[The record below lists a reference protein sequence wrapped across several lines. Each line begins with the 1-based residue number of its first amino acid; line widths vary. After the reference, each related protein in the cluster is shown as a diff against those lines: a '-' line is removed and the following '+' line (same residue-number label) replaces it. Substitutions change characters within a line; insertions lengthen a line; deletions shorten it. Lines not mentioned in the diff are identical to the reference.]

1 MSNENS
7 HLLEEYKELGLY
19 VRNDNDMLSKLT
31 AVFLPLSIT
40 ALALPY
46 LKTGAPK
53 LLAVS
58 GGVTLMTV
66 WFLSSEIVMDR
77 LSIRFSRI
85 LVLDRILKFNS
96 HGRNRSRTIVL
107 KSQSLR
113 HWMFGVYI
121 VTALF
126 VTCDIKVENIVQP
139 TDTKV
144 EATLRTIDIWTTPD
158 LWPSEEWIVK
168 LAITAETILA
178 LIMVAI
184 VVGICVWICKR
195 DSKSPNSENKT

>member
-1 MSNENS
+1 MLHENS

-19 VRNDNDMLSKLT
+19 LRNDNDMLSKLT

-77 LSIRFSRI
+77 INIRFSRI
-85 LVLDRILKFNS
+85 LKLDQILEFDS
-96 HGRNRSRTIVL
+96 HGISQSRTIRL

-113 HWMFGVYI
+113 YWMFGVYI
-121 VTALF
+121 VIALF
-126 VTCDIKVENIVQP
+126 VTCDIKVETIVQP

-144 EATLRTIDIWTTPD
+144 EATLGTIDIWTTPD
-158 LWPSEEWIVK
+158 LRLSDEWVIK
-168 LAITAETILA
+168 LVITAETIVA

-184 VVGICVWICKR
+184 VVGICVRICKH
-195 DSKSPNSENKT
+195 DSKSSSPKSKT

>member
-77 LSIRFSRI
+77 LRIRFSRI
-85 LVLDRILKFNS
+85 LVLDQILKFNS
-96 HGRNRSRTIVL
+96 HGRNRKQNNYIEIP
-107 KSQSLR
+107 KSS
-113 HWMFGVYI
+113 
-121 VTALF
+121 
-126 VTCDIKVENIVQP
+126 
-139 TDTKV
+139 
-144 EATLRTIDIWTTPD
+144 
-158 LWPSEEWIVK
+158 
-168 LAITAETILA
+168 ILDVRS
-178 LIMVAI
+178 IYCYSSFCNV
-184 VVGICVWICKR
+184 R
-195 DSKSPNSENKT
+195 YKS

>member
-1 MSNENS
+1 MSNENL

-77 LSIRFSRI
+77 LEIRFSRI
-85 LVLDRILKFNS
+85 LALDQILNFNS

-121 VTALF
+121 VIALF
-126 VTCDIKVENIVQP
+126 VTCDIKVETIVQP

-144 EATLRTIDIWTTPD
+144 KATLGTINIWSTPD
-158 LWPSEEWIVK
+158 LRLSDEWIIK
-168 LAITAETILA
+168 LVITAETIVA
-178 LIMVAI
+178 FIMVAI
-184 VVGICVWICKR
+184 VVGICVWICKHH
-195 DSKSPNSENKT
+195 SKHSSPENKP